1 MAVAQFGEGPDYGN
15 SNEIVGGTTK
25 IAAFTFGL
33 AHFFKWD
40 FGSAA
45 RAFEEALKASP
56 GEEDTHRYLLHL
68 YYGLSLQWPGQLEK
82 ADEQFEAAIKLHP
95 EDPAP
100 RLARAFGYRSLG
112 RTEEALE
119 EARSAMKLCSDR
131 IQFHPGDAVA
141 FFDRALANEILQDW
155 GAALADYQI
164 AVEREPDLYIAHI
177 GVIRIQLALKQVPEA
192 IQAAQGAIELAESRE
207 ANPAWAYLY
216 LAHAY
221 ERNKSLAEARIAY
234 GRAANLAP
242 EVDWIRFQAGQFYA
256 GVGEPNDLLAAEQ
269 EYKAMIDVSSN
280 KAWAHST
287 LADLYVNQGRLEEAV
302 AEYRAALKTEPETAG
317 LWISLADVLLRL
329 EQVAEAREDYD
340 RAVKLAPD
348 DFYVQ
353 FKSGNFLFTQG
364 ELEAAITHWEVAH
377 QINPKDCGLLL
388 NMGRAYEL
396 LGDQQQAE
404 NLYRDALSNKIE
416 PKPECQAEARKRL
429 GKPAP

>member
-1 MAVAQFGEGPDYGN
+1 
-15 SNEIVGGTTK
+15 
-25 IAAFTFGL
+25 
-33 AHFFKWD
+33 
-40 FGSAA
+40 
-45 RAFEEALKASP
+45 
-56 GEEDTHRYLLHL
+56 
-68 YYGLSLQWPGQLEK
+68 
-82 ADEQFEAAIKLHP
+82 
-95 EDPAP
+95 
-100 RLARAFGYRSLG
+100 
-112 RTEEALE
+112 
-119 EARSAMKLCSDR
+119 
-131 IQFHPGDAVA
+131 
-141 FFDRALANEILQDW
+141 
-155 GAALADYQI
+155 
-164 AVEREPDLYIAHI
+164 
-177 GVIRIQLALKQVPEA
+177 
-192 IQAAQGAIELAESRE
+192 
-207 ANPAWAYLY
+207 

-404 NLYRDALSNKIE
+404 NLYREALSNKIE